1 LLCDFQKAKL
11 AEAESFS
18 HLGMQKSPAGTVRL
32 YPFAIDH
39 KLGDGPLAHVAKH
52 FVRRAWSRLNVDLSD
67 RRSGGVRE
75 SASLPGNRGTT
86 GAE

>member
-1 LLCDFQKAKL
+1 MLCDFQKAKL

-52 FVRRAWSRLNVDLSD
+52 FVRRAWSRLNVDFS
-67 RRSGGVRE
+67 E
-75 SASLPGNRGTT
+75 GNLVVFEKALRFPAIT
-86 GAE
+86 APWR